1 MKSEEKKKTK
11 GFIIVTV
18 LIIFIIME
26 IICFFVI
33 RLGSNK
39 EEKIIYDIVY
49 QKQGEF
55 KNPSTVK
62 ITDAAIYDGKY
73 IILQMG
79 GNNSFG
85 AFVKDTYYIKD
96 NTLYTKDNNC
106 VIVKEIIDKCFEC
119 EKDNPGNILKLNEN
133 SINKINSK
141 LEKRYK

>member
-1 MKSEEKKKTK
+1 MKNEKSKKSK
-11 GFIIVTV
+11 EIIIVAI
-18 LIIFIIME
+18 LSIFIIAE
-26 IICFFVI
+26 IICFFAI
-33 RLGSNK
+33 KLTFSK
-39 EEKIIYDIVY
+39 EEKMIYDIVY
-49 QKQGEF
+49 KKQSEF

-96 NTLYTKDNNC
+96 NTLYTKDKNYT
-106 VIVKEIIDKCFEC
+106 IAKEIIDKCFEC
-119 EKDNPGNILKLNEN
+119 EKDNSRNILELNEN

>member
-1 MKSEEKKKTK
+1 MRSEKTK
-11 GFIIVTV
+11 NNKNKLIVIVLAIFIVIEIIGIIVMK
-18 LIIFIIME
+18 ISF
-26 IICFFVI
+26 
-33 RLGSNK
+33 NK
-39 EEKIIYDIVY
+39 EEQIVSDIVY
-49 QKQGEF
+49 QKQNEF

-62 ITDAAIYDGKY
+62 ITEATVYNGKY

-96 NTLYTKDNNC
+96 NTLYTKDSNYMIAKEIVNKC
-106 VIVKEIIDKCFEC
+106 VEYEKNSSGKIVKLGEE
-119 EKDNPGNILKLNEN
+119 